1 MRSHKKILFI
11 AHNLT
16 SSGGIESVSRMIV
29 EDQSL
34 LGITKVIN
42 LNRKVKSGILRLF
55 SRVAIIPQLLQL
67 FSLITF
73 RRYSRV
79 LVSHV
84 AVAQLLLLIPRKI
97 QILVLC
103 HGGEVWQNEKL
114 RKLASNQ
121 RVSWLAVSGFT
132 KKRME
137 DFVRH
142 ENGFDYESRA
152 GFVNE
157 IGKLRLTSPLFS
169 DDDIQLFRK
178 TPLTFLCVS
187 RLDKT
192 SRYKGVDTAIKIFS
206 QIVSQYPHA
215 KLSIVGTG
223 NDQRYYSQ
231 LINNLGLDGSIKLLG
246 YLSFDDLVREYLRS
260 QFFLLPGRPTI
271 TVERSE
277 GEGFGIVFIEASFF
291 GCIPIGGLGDG
302 AESAIIPNVS
312 GLLVDGLKINEAVR
326 EILELIDEN
335 FRIDTLM
342 RNGRNFVI
350 SNHSRQHFTQDL
362 LTALENFK

>member
-1 MRSHKKILFI
+1 
-11 AHNLT
+11 
-16 SSGGIESVSRMIV
+16 
-29 EDQSL
+29 
-34 LGITKVIN
+34 
-42 LNRKVKSGILRLF
+42 
-55 SRVAIIPQLLQL
+55 
-67 FSLITF
+67 
-73 RRYSRV
+73 
-79 LVSHV
+79 
-84 AVAQLLLLIPRKI
+84 LLLIPRKI

-103 HGGEVWQNEKL
+103 HGGEVWHNETL
-114 RKLASNQ
+114 RKLASDQ
-121 RVSWLAVSGFT
+121 RLSWLAVSDFT
-132 KKRME
+132 KNRME
-137 DFVRH
+137 DFVH
-142 ENGFDYESRA
+142 YENGFDHESRK

-169 DDDIQLFRK
+169 DDDIQSFSK

-206 QIVSQYPHA
+206 QIVTKYPDA

-231 LINNLGLDGSIKLLG
+231 LINNLGHEESIKLLG
-246 YLSFDDLVREYLRS
+246 YLSFDDLLREYLQS

-271 TVERSE
+271 TAKRSE

-326 EILELIDEN
+326 EIMDLIDQN
-335 FRIDTLM
+335 FRIEKMM
-342 RNGRNFVI
+342 REGRNFVI
-350 SNHSRQHFTQDL
+350 SNHSREHFRQDL
-362 LTALENFK
+362 LTALGNVK